1 MSEAN
6 SLSPTAGEVRTLL
19 KYEAPLTRQEILA
32 ETDRCESAVDAALT
46 TLENRGYVD
55 RARKSD
61 NLRQTI
67 VDFEG
72 CPDP

>member
-1 MSEAN
+1 MTTD
-6 SLSPTAGEVRTLL
+6 SLSPTAGELSKVL

-55 RARKSD
+55 RTRKPG
-61 NLRQTI
+61 NLRQTV
-67 VDFEG
+67 VDFRG
-72 CPDP
+72 NTDP

>member
-1 MSEAN
+1 MTTD
-6 SLSPTAGEVRTLL
+6 SLSPTAETIYTLL
-19 KYEAPLTRQEILA
+19 KHEAPFSRQELLA
-32 ETDRCESAVDAALT
+32 ETDRCESAVDSALT

-55 RARKSD
+55 RTRKPD